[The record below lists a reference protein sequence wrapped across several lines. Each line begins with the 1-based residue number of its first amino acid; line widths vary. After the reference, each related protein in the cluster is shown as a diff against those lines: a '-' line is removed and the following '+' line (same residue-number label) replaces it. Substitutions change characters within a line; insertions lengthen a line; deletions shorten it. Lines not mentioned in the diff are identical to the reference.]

1 MTSIERAADVDRLA
15 AFSTLWAIA
24 MLVHLASFTWWY
36 AYPDALRGSLVAA
49 SVAVVL
55 FPRFVPLLGLLSA
68 LAMANV
74 VRLAPYHPNHILYEL
89 FVNGAIA
96 TAVVVSLLR
105 RRWPL
110 RRFTSAGGLTTD
122 AGARDEL
129 FETFAMPARAS
140 LLVLYA
146 FAVLH
151 KLNWDF
157 LDPQVSCG
165 ATMLAGLLARFGATD
180 LPPWMGFAGIVGTLL
195 IETAIPLCLAFARTR
210 HLGIAMGLVFHFVL
224 AQFPHRGLFSFSST
238 LYALFFLFA
247 SPDLAREIG
256 ASVSAVR
263 SRLGSPARLRIGVVA
278 VAASLGVLGVATGFS
293 DTFLIVVWD
302 GYALAVS
309 AFYARFLWRHRTP
322 AGLPHALRP
331 RHALWLVFPALVALN
346 GASPYLGLKT
356 LSSFSMFS
364 NLRTEAGYA
373 NHLFL
378 GSGVRL
384 TYLQDDLVQVSASDE
399 PSLRELVDG
408 AMLLPWY
415 ELRARVA
422 TLRGDFF
429 VEYRRDGETYRFERR
444 AGRDRDTGP
453 GLGKAPPVW
462 TRNLLRFRAIDPGA
476 NRCRI

>member
-1 MTSIERAADVDRLA
+1 VTAIERASGIDRLA
-15 AFSTLWAIA
+15 VFGALWAIA

-36 AYPDALRGSLVAA
+36 EVPDALRGSLVATSTA
-49 SVAVVL
+49 ILL

-68 LAMANV
+68 LAMINV

-89 FVNGAIA
+89 FVNGAIF
-96 TAVVVSLLR
+96 TAIAISLVR

-110 RRFTSAGGLTTD
+110 RGFPAAGGLTTD
-122 AGARDEL
+122 ARAREAL
-129 FETFAMPARAS
+129 FETFAAPARVT

-180 LPPWMGFAGIVGTLL
+180 LPSWMGHAGIAGTLL
-195 IETAIPLCLAFARTR
+195 IEAGIPLCLAFTRTR
-210 HLGIAMGLVFHFVL
+210 AIGVVMGLAFHFVL
-224 AQFPHRGLFSFSST
+224 AQYPHRGLFSFSST
-238 LYALFFLFA
+238 LYAVLFLFT
-247 SPDLAREIG
+247 SPDLTREIG
-256 ASVSAVR
+256 ASLVALR
-263 SRLGSPARLRIGVVA
+263 SRLGGPARLRVGVAA
-278 VAASLGVLGVATGFS
+278 VVASLGAVGAATGFS
-293 DTFLIVVWD
+293 DSFLICVWD
-302 GYALAVS
+302 VYAVAIA
-309 AFYARFLWRHRTP
+309 AFYLRFLWRQRAPTV
-322 AGLPHALRP
+322 LTHALRP

-364 NLRTEAGYA
+364 NLRTEAGFA

-384 TYLQDDLVQVSASDE
+384 TDLQDDLVRVTASDE
-399 PSLRELVDG
+399 PSLGQLVDRG
-408 AMLLPWY
+408 MLLPWY
-415 ELRARVA
+415 ELRAQVA
-422 TLRGDFF
+422 ALSGDFF
-429 VEYRRDGETYRFERR
+429 VEYLRDGKTHRFDRR
-444 AGRDRDTGP
+444 AGRGADTG
-453 GLGKAPPVW
+453 LGDPPPVW